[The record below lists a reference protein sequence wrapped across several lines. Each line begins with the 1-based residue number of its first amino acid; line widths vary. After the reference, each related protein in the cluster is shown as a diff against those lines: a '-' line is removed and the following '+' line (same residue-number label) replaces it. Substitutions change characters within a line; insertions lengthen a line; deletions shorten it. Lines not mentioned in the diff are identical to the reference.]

1 MSSTPP
7 TSYDSFTDAR
17 KSLKQI
23 LDSAEAGSVIS
34 IKRGARS
41 TVVADRDRFRGL
53 LAKATPSRAMVVAE
67 DKAWVIVIPDSSF
80 AAEAQSLDDAIADLI
95 ANLRDYATEWQ
106 EHFAAAPN
114 HANNW
119 ALVQLVNVSSDDDLR
134 DWLLNDQDV

>member
-7 TSYDSFTDAR
+7 TDYDSFTDAR

-67 DKAWVIVIPDSSF
+67 DNAWVIVIPDSPF

-95 ANLRDYATEWQ
+95 ANLRDYASEWQ
-106 EHFAAAPN
+106 EHFATAPN

>member
-1 MSSTPP
+1 MSSTSP

-34 IKRGARS
+34 IKRGPRS
-41 TVVADRDRFRGL
+41 TVVADRDRFREL

-67 DKAWVIVIPDSSF
+67 DNAWVIVIPDSPF

-95 ANLRDYATEWQ
+95 ANLRDYASEWQ

-114 HANNW
+114 HVDNW
-119 ALVQLVNVSSDDDLR
+119 ALVQLVNVSSDDELR
-134 DWLLNDQDV
+134 AWLLNDQDV

>member
-7 TSYDSFTDAR
+7 TDYDSFTDAR

-67 DKAWVIVIPDSSF
+67 DNAWVIVIPDSPF

-114 HANNW
+114 HAKNW

>member
-1 MSSTPP
+1 MSSPAP
-7 TSYDSFTDAR
+7 ASYDSFTDAR

-23 LDSAEAGSVIS
+23 LDSAESGSVIS

-41 TVVADRDRFRGL
+41 TVVADRDRFREL

-67 DKAWVIVIPDSSF
+67 DNAWVIVIPDSPF
-80 AAEAQSLDDAIADLI
+80 AAEAQSLDDAITDLI
-95 ANLRDYATEWQ
+95 ANLRDYASEWQ

-119 ALVQLVNVSSDDDLR
+119 ALVQLVNISSDGDLR
-134 DWLLNDQDV
+134 NWLLNDQDA

>member
-1 MSSTPP
+1 M
-7 TSYDSFTDAR
+7 
-17 KSLKQI
+17 
-23 LDSAEAGSVIS
+23 IS

-67 DKAWVIVIPDSSF
+67 DNAWVIVIPDSPF

-95 ANLRDYATEWQ
+95 ANLRDYAAEWQ

-134 DWLLNDQDV
+134 HWLLNDQDV